1 MSPRDW
7 ESAIDKQ
14 IREAREK
21 GQFDDLPGKG
31 KPLDLTPN
39 PYASDK
45 EMAYKVLKDAGY
57 APEWIELDKAIRSR
71 LERARE
77 VLARQWAWHQAR
89 LNKVGPGLGDSPA
102 EASKMR
108 SLASWQKAVADFE
121 ETVAAIN
128 RDIAD
133 LNLKVPNP
141 RFQRFKIDAAG
152 EVAAIEKGSK

>member
-1 MSPRDW
+1 MTPKDW

-45 EMAYKVLKDAGY
+45 DMAYKVLKDAGY
-57 APEWIELDKAIRSR
+57 APEWIEMDKSIRSR
-71 LERARE
+71 LERARR
-77 VLARQWAWHQAR
+77 VLARQWAWYQER
-89 LNKVGPGLGDSPA
+89 LDELAGRSDGQT
-102 EASKMR
+102 EASKKR
-108 SLASWQKAVADFE
+108 STASWQRAVGDFE
-121 ETVAAIN
+121 EVVTTIN

-141 RFQRFKIDAAG
+141 HFQRFKIDAAA
-152 EVAAIEKGSK
+152 EVAAIEKGGK